1 MRKISLL
8 IIFFVFGCNTSDP
21 VIEYQ
26 KSLISQEITGSNIFK
41 VVRDGELIYNQIVNS
56 NKLGDKDITN
66 ETIFPIWSM
75 SKPITT
81 VAMMILY
88 DRGLYKLDDNLS
100 KYLPE
105 YENVNCK
112 GEEGVY
118 PCKNKIKVIDL
129 LTHRSGYTYYSDIY
143 GENKF
148 ISPPSPL
155 NKFTSSYYFDNLD
168 AFSKAVANHP
178 LEFEPGAHYLYGL
191 NQAILGKLVEVLS
204 GISFYDFLKE
214 NLFDPMEMTETK
226 FYLTKEER
234 ARVQPLFINILPNT
248 PFNLSETALK
258 GFTYLLDEQTY
269 DINNSA
275 HFGGEGLVSTFS
287 DYSNFCEMLVNKGSY
302 KGKEIVSES
311 SYNLMIDKYTNTA
324 PDPNEP
330 FIFPDLAGHYFGFTF
345 SVMEDPLLDGT
356 GSPKGVFGW
365 SGYHNTHFWIDPQNK
380 LYGLFMSRSREFNFG
395 IQKGLKKA
403 IYSKIN

>member
-1 MRKISLL
+1 MRKLSLL
-8 IIFFVFGCNTSDP
+8 LIFIVFGCNTTDP
-21 VIEYQ
+21 ITDYQ
-26 KSLISQEITGSNIFK
+26 LSLISEEITGSNIFK
-41 VVRDGELIYNQIVNS
+41 VVKNGEVIYNKILNS
-56 NKLGDKDITN
+56 GKLGDKDISE

-75 SKPITT
+75 SKPVTT

-88 DRGLYKLDDNLS
+88 DRDMYKLDDKLS

-105 YENVNCK
+105 YENVTCK

-118 PCKNKIKVIDL
+118 PCNNKIKVIDL
-129 LTHRSGYTYYSDIY
+129 LTHRSGYTYYSDVY

-148 ISPPSPL
+148 ISQPSPL

-168 AFSKAVANHP
+168 DFSKAVANHP
-178 LEFEPGAHYLYGL
+178 LEFEPGSHYLYGL
-191 NQAILGKLVEVLS
+191 NQAILGRLIEVLS
-204 GISFYDFLKE
+204 GMSFYDFLKE
-214 NLFDPMEMTETK
+214 NLFDPMEMNDTK
-226 FYLTKEER
+226 FYLTQEER
-234 ARVQPLFINILPNT
+234 PRVQPLFINRLPNT
-248 PFNLSETALK
+248 PFNPSETSLK

-287 DYSNFCEMLVNKGSY
+287 DYSNFCEMLVNKGIY
-302 KGKEIVSES
+302 KGEKIISES

-330 FIFPDLAGHYFGFTF
+330 FVFPELAGHYFGFTF
-345 SVMEDPLLDGT
+345 SVMENPILDGT

-395 IQKGLKKA
+395 IQHGLKKA
-403 IYSKIN
+403 VYSTVN